1 MAAQITNKKP
11 KPAGVKAAG
20 AIVMVMLLSA
30 ASMILPAAAA
40 ADRSISDSPGR
51 LLVPSTT
58 QLRAATERGDAAT
71 STTTGQP
78 AGSAGST
85 SKKELPAA
93 LQGASVTFNVSDCSG
108 M

>member
-1 MAAQITNKKP
+1 
-11 KPAGVKAAG
+11 
-20 AIVMVMLLSA
+20 MVMLLSA
-30 ASMILPAAAA
+30 ASILPAAAA
-40 ADRSISDSPGR
+40 ADRTISDGPGR

-78 AGSAGST
+78 AGSSAGST

-93 LQGASVTFNVSDCSG
+93 LLGASVTFNVSDCSG

>member
-1 MAAQITNKKP
+1 
-11 KPAGVKAAG
+11 
-20 AIVMVMLLSA
+20 MVMLLSA
-30 ASMILPAAAA
+30 ASILPAAAA
-40 ADRSISDSPGR
+40 ADRTIPDGPGR

-71 STTTGQP
+71 STATGQP